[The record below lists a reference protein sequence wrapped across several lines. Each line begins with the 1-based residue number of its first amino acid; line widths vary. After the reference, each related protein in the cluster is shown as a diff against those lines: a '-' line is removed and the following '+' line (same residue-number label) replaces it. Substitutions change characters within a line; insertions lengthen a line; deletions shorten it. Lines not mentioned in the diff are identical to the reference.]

1 MEHSAAVRSPIGARL
16 PRLTTQAVVAGA
28 GVANVVVIL
37 VLWLRAGGVT
47 DVDGIADALTSAG
60 RLTALLGAYL
70 ALVAVLLLARVPT
83 LEQLAGFERL
93 TGWHRSVARSCLVLL
108 LAHAALTTAGLTLGD
123 RVSLPREAG
132 RLVSQY
138 PGVITATA
146 GLVLLIAVA
155 VTSAVIARRRL
166 RYETWYFVHLYS
178 YLAIALAFSH
188 QIATGKDFVGDPAAR
203 AYWTALYIFTLGA
216 LVLFRVAVPLARGAR
231 HRLRVSRVVE
241 EAPGVVSIEMTG
253 RDLERLGAQ
262 PGQFFLWRF
271 LTRGRWWQAHPFSL
285 SAPPDAQRLR
295 ITVKG
300 SGDFTSR
307 LGELRPGTR
316 VLAEGP
322 YGSFTADARRRPRV
336 ALIAGGAGITPIRAL
351 LETMPAGPGDLT
363 LVYRAA
369 QPEDIVFRAEL
380 ERLAQIRGADLHFV
394 VGPSCELSRETL
406 ARLVPDI
413 AERDAFVCGPPAM
426 VDATRA
432 SLLAAGV
439 PARHVFSER
448 FAL

>member
-1 MEHSAAVRSPIGARL
+1 MEHSAVVRSPIGAGL
-16 PRLTTQAVVAGA
+16 PRLTAQAVVAGA
-28 GVANVVVIL
+28 GVANVVVM
-37 VLWLRAGGVT
+37 VALWLRAGGIT
-47 DVDGIADALTSAG
+47 DVHDTGDALTSAG

-70 ALVAVLLLARVPT
+70 ALIAILLLARVPI
-83 LEQLAGFERL
+83 LERLAGFERL
-93 TGWHRSVARSCLVLL
+93 TAWHGRAARSCLALL
-108 LAHAALTTAGLTLGD
+108 VAHAALTTAGLTVGD
-123 RVSLPREAG
+123 GISLPREVE
-132 RLVSQY
+132 RLISQY

-146 GLVLLIAVA
+146 GLAVLIAVG
-155 VTSAVIARRRL
+155 VTSAVVVRRRL
-166 RYETWYFVHLYS
+166 RYETWYFVHLYG

-203 AYWTALYIFTLGA
+203 AYWTALYLFTLGA
-216 LVLFRVAVPLARGAR
+216 LVLFRIAVPLARGAR
-231 HRLRVSRVVE
+231 HRLRVARVVE
-241 EAPGVVSIEMTG
+241 EVPGVVSVELRG
-253 RDLERLGAQ
+253 RELERLGAQ

-285 SAPPDAQRLR
+285 SAPPDDRRLR
-295 ITVKG
+295 ITVKD
-300 SGDFTSR
+300 SGDFSSGLR
-307 LGELRPGTR
+307 ALRPGTR

-322 YGSFTADARRRPRV
+322 YGSFTAAARRRARV

-351 LETMPAGPGDLT
+351 LETMPAGPGDVA
-363 LVYRAA
+363 LVYRVPR
-369 QPEDIVFRAEL
+369 PEEIVFRGEL
-380 ERLAQIRGADLHFV
+380 ERLARARGADLHFV

-413 AERDAFVCGPPAM
+413 AERDAFVCGPPGM

-439 PARHVFSER
+439 PARNVFSER